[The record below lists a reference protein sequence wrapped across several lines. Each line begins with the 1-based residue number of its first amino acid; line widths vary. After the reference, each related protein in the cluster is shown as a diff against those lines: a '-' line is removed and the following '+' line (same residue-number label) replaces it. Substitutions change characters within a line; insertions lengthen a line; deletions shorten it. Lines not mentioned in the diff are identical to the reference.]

1 MTLHHITASSGH
13 TRISPRSEV
22 SDDIVEMLTPFL
34 RLAID
39 RAKAENRSPVA
50 LTPSDWYIRAT
61 EGKDRQNITIG
72 LWRGMPAGDAM
83 IEMDIDLDQDD
94 QDTARCRVWLTRP
107 KALGTDATFEAGDLE
122 RYLAWCWLEMRKDG

>member
-1 MTLHHITASSGH
+1 M
-13 TRISPRSEV
+13 
-22 SDDIVEMLTPFL
+22 
-34 RLAID
+34 
-39 RAKAENRSPVA
+39 A

-72 LWRGMPAGDAM
+72 LSRGMPAGDAM